1 MKDLTKILRIDASAR
16 QSGSV
21 SRDLTDK
28 VIDRFCG
35 EGAIQVSKR
44 DVSLGLPQVDE
55 AWVTANFTQAAKR
68 SQEQKATLS
77 LSDELID
84 ELKEADTLV
93 IGTPIYNF
101 GIPSTLKAWIDLVA
115 RVGITFRYTENGP
128 VGLLEEKRAI
138 ILVASGGTP
147 VDSEIDFATPYLR
160 HALKFI
166 GITDVTIIAAD
177 ALARDANEK
186 IAEASEKITELQ
198 AA

>member
-16 QSGSV
+16 QTGSV
-21 SRDLTDK
+21 SRELTDK
-28 VIDRFCG
+28 TIDRFCG
-35 EGAIQVSKR
+35 EGAIQVTKR

-55 AWVTANFTQAAKR
+55 EWVTANFTEAGKR
-68 SQEQKATLS
+68 SEAQKATLE
-77 LSDELID
+77 LSDELIA
-84 ELKEADTLV
+84 ELKDADTLV

-115 RVGITFRYTENGP
+115 RAGITFRYTENGP
-128 VGLLEEKRAI
+128 VGLLEGKRAI
-138 ILVASGGTP
+138 VLVASGGTP
-147 VDSEIDFATPYLR
+147 VGSEIDFATPYLR

-177 ALARDANEK
+177 ALAENANEK
-186 IAEASEKITELQ
+186 IIEASEEIAVLR